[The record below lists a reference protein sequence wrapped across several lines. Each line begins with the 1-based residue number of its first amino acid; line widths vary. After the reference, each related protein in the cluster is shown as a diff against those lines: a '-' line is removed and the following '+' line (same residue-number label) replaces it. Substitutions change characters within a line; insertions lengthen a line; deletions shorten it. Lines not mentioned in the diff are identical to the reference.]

1 MASILGAV
9 DTRLLRTLVT
19 LARTGNFTTAAAELH
34 LAQSTVTVQI
44 RALEKE
50 LGIRLFDRLPR
61 GALITA
67 AGRRVLDAAEEMLN
81 AEAGLRSAASADGP
95 PSGHVVIGAGETL
108 CSARLPGVV
117 AALSRSHR
125 QVEIALEP
133 VGTEAAVDGL
143 RAGRLD
149 IALLLEEDADFP
161 DVVTERIAREPL
173 ALVCAAEH
181 PAARRTRSATWT
193 DLAQETFFLHEQGCS
208 YSDRLMRDL
217 LSVPGARTRM
227 TRFGSIEAARSC
239 VAAGLGLTLL
249 PRVTVAAALREGVLA
264 VVDGPRFSD
273 VPVQLARHRRRW
285 VSPAA
290 QVVIDELVRSF
301 AARRVPDVP

>member
-1 MASILGAV
+1 M
-9 DTRLLRTLVT
+9 DTRLLRTFVT
-19 LARTGNFTTAAAELH
+19 LARTGSFTAAAAELH

-50 LGIRLFDRLPR
+50 LGSRLFDRLPR
-61 GALITA
+61 GALITD
-67 AGRRVLDAAEEMLN
+67 AGRRVLEAAEEVLN
-81 AEAGLRSAASADGP
+81 AEAGLRSAVAADGP
-95 PSGHVVIGAGETL
+95 PAGHVVIGAGETL

-117 AALSRSHR
+117 AALSRTHP

-133 VGTEAAVDGL
+133 AGTEAAVDGL

-149 IALLLEEDADFP
+149 IALLLEKDADAGFP
-161 DVVTERIAREPL
+161 DIVTEPIAREPL
-173 ALVCAAEH
+173 VLVCAAEH
-181 PAARRTRSATWT
+181 PAAHRTRAATWA

-249 PRVTVAAALREGVLA
+249 PRATVAAALREGVLA
-264 VVDGPRFSD
+264 VVDGPRFPD

-290 QVVIDELVRSF
+290 RAVVDELVRSF
-301 AARRVPDVP
+301 AARAVPGGP